1 MASITKRGNTY
12 RITVCN
18 GRKADG
24 TQIRATATFVPD
36 PAKTEH
42 QNQKALDRFVYE
54 FEERVRNG
62 KYLKGEKMTYKEF
75 SSMWMEEHV
84 RRQLSPTTYERNEIA
99 LRTIIVPAIGHLKL
113 AQITPLHLQ
122 TLYRDMSEKGYEK
135 HGKHK
140 EYSNNTIKR
149 VHQVISSSLNSAV
162 LWQLIESN
170 PCTRVKPPKVE
181 RSRKIRYFTL
191 EQTEA
196 FFGQL
201 EQPYTVAHGGRRRRD
216 GSESQKH
223 YDTKTVPTKY
233 KVLFYVTLF
242 AGFRRGELVALTWED
257 VDFRNNT
264 IDISKACARTKG
276 GMITK
281 TPKSYTSNRLV
292 TLPSEVMEMLRTWKT
307 EQEAYSISLGSYWK
321 EEGYVFTQDDGR
333 QLDISTPNKVF
344 KKIIRRYN
352 ETHEDQ
358 LPEITLHGLRHT
370 NATLMIAN
378 KVNMKTVSSRLGH
391 SEIGTTMNI
400 YAHALRSADQETA
413 DTLGALFFKHPGDTG
428 ESDGEQDIQP

>member
-216 GSESQKH
+216 GSESQRKPQGPGTGMFDRQCPFCFTH
-223 YDTKTVPTKY
+223 GHRAASGSCR
-233 KVLFYVTLF
+233 KVFPDRHNGREC
-242 AGFRRGELVALTWED
+242 AQRRFRR
-257 VDFRNNT
+257 
-264 IDISKACARTKG
+264 ACG
-276 GMITK
+276 GM
-281 TPKSYTSNRLV
+281 V
-292 TLPSEVMEMLRTWKT
+292 RT
-307 EQEAYSISLGSYWK
+307 AG
-321 EEGYVFTQDDGR
+321 GR
-333 QLDISTPNKVF
+333 CFP
-344 KKIIRRYN
+344 
-352 ETHEDQ
+352 
-358 LPEITLHGLRHT
+358 
-370 NATLMIAN
+370 
-378 KVNMKTVSSRLGH
+378 
-391 SEIGTTMNI
+391 
-400 YAHALRSADQETA
+400 SADRYSGHFCHSWFSA
-413 DTLGALFFKHPGDTG
+413 GAAAPDRDRRGFGD
-428 ESDGEQDIQP
+428 